1 MTIIIPMAGISQ
13 RFINDGFILPKY
25 MLFVKNKSL
34 FHLSVSS
41 FKNYF
46 NEHKIIFIA
55 RNFFDTNLFIVEECK
70 KLGIINYDILIL
82 DEPTMGQADT
92 VNKGIIHFRL
102 NPEEPLFIFNIDTIR
117 HNFIIPQNMID
128 FDGYLEVFKGSGDNW
143 SFARTESIEST
154 LVVETAEKI
163 SISDNCSTG
172 LYYFKRAK
180 YFTGAF
186 EMSQNNDNL
195 TRREQYIAPLYNY
208 LIELGLSI
216 HINLINSEDVVF
228 SGIPTEF
235 YDLNK
240 TEYVKN

>member
-1 MTIIIPMAGISQ
+1 MAGLSE
-13 RFINDGFILPKY
+13 RFLNEGFILPKY
-25 MLFVKNKSL
+25 MLYVKNKSL
-34 FHLSVSS
+34 FHLAVSS

-46 NEHKIIFIA
+46 NKHKIIFIA
-55 RNFFDTNLFIVEECK
+55 RDKFDTNLFILEECK

-82 DEPTMGQADT
+82 DQPTKGQAAT
-92 VNKGIIHFRL
+92 VNIGIIHFRL
-102 NPEEPLFIFNIDTIR
+102 NPEEPIFIFNIDTIR

-143 SFARTESIEST
+143 SFARTESTEST
-154 LVVETAEKI
+154 IVLETAEKI

-172 LYYFKRAK
+172 LYYFKKAR
-180 YFTGAF
+180 YFTDAY
-186 EMSQNNDNL
+186 EISQNKYNL

-216 HINLINSEDVVF
+216 HINLINSEDVIF
-228 SGIPTEF
+228 SGIPAEF

-240 TEYVKN
+240 TIDLEMYL